1 MFICLY
7 SNQNV
12 YELCIC
18 CLFDKVIQV
27 PACGKASQL
36 RSQKSDKKIE
46 KKNLSNKKVPACG
59 TVLSLRSKNIK
70 EENKNQEYLKNNSNK
85 KISCVR
91 ESLFSGKQKK
101 SIVENAVCVNHCLS
115 VSICQE

>member
-36 RSQKSDKKIE
+36 RSKKE
-46 KKNLSNKKVPACG
+46 NKKNQEKNLANKKVPACG
-59 TVLSLRSKNIK
+59 TVPSLRSKNMNGK
-70 EENKNQEYLKNNSNK
+70 NKN
-85 KISCVR
+85 I
-91 ESLFSGKQKK
+91 
-101 SIVENAVCVNHCLS
+101 
-115 VSICQE
+115 